1 MNLPFDLQ
9 VKILSY
15 LPFRNLEVLA
25 MRKVLPSEYIKKA
38 LKMRTIGNSYLQK
51 KINVIENIVD
61 NFYDLCFKCNQQL
74 GYQYNIILCY
84 HCSID
89 FENEIRY
96 PVICHNCTDHKLNRG
111 QFKYTFCSICN
122 KPTSHLGITPLS

>member
-1 MNLPFDLQ
+1 
-9 VKILSY
+9 
-15 LPFRNLEVLA
+15 
-25 MRKVLPSEYIKKA
+25 
-38 LKMRTIGNSYLQK
+38 MRTIGNSYLQK